1 LTIDFQAISAEAVAR
16 EVAEVAEVTSVTS
29 ALCGRYLRRHLPE
42 VKNVFT
48 VQQEQI
54 NELKHT

>member
-1 LTIDFQAISAEAVAR
+1 V

-42 VKNVFT
+42 VKNFFT